1 MKAILTLSLTLFFG
15 AISFAQSVNVEHK
28 VVVSTIGLVQVEEGL
43 KVNNLNQ
50 RESNDTNSIARL
62 YRYKNSRVKKA
73 LFFTTKKDRPKLA

>member
-15 AISFAQSVNVEHK
+15 AVSFAQSANVEHK
-28 VVVSTIGLVQVEEGL
+28 VDVSTVGVVQMAENL
-43 KVNNLNQ
+43 KVDDLGQ
-50 RESNDTNSIARL
+50 KERIETNGVARL